1 MPATSKKSF
10 RSGTATTRAT
20 CGSPD
25 PLALIAEDHAL
36 QLELCD
42 LLEWLADSLPD
53 FNRAIARS
61 AAAILRQGFEP
72 HLQLEEEM
80 LFPLLRRRAPEGSPL
95 GPIMQQLEAEHAADD
110 SFAHELADELQLLAD
125 TGLVRNAE
133 MLGYML
139 RGFFE
144 HQRRHI
150 EWENRVLLPLA
161 RQTLTR
167 ADLATFQDWI
177 MSSARPPC
185 VKHSVATLKR
195 MPSGPATCRQCASR
209 ADQLIR
215 SDFTSLEA
223 KKRPGAKPGLQVFRR
238 PRREAAEG
246 VEGRVAAFNSCPSQL
261 GAYQQ
266 VGSRLG

>member
-1 MPATSKKSF
+1 MPAPSRKSL
-10 RSGTATTRAT
+10 RPAAARVRTT

-25 PLALIAEDHAL
+25 PLALIEEDHAL

-42 LLEWLADSLPD
+42 LLECLADALPD
-53 FNRAIARS
+53 FNQATARS
-61 AAAILRQGFEP
+61 AAAILQHGFKP
-72 HLQLEEEM
+72 HLQLEEDM

-95 GPIMQQLEAEHAADD
+95 RAIMRQLEAEHAADE
-110 SFAHELADELQLLAD
+110 SFARELADELQLLAD

-150 EWENRVLLPLA
+150 EWENGVLLPLA

-167 ADLATFQDWI
+167 KDLAEFQGWI
-177 MSSARPPC
+177 MSSARPAC

-195 MPSGPATCRQCASR
+195 MHSGPATCRQCASR
-209 ADQLIR
+209 A
-215 SDFTSLEA
+215 
-223 KKRPGAKPGLQVFRR
+223 
-238 PRREAAEG
+238 
-246 VEGRVAAFNSCPSQL
+246 
-261 GAYQQ
+261 
-266 VGSRLG
+266 RLVN

>member
-1 MPATSKKSF
+1 MPATSKK
-10 RSGTATTRAT
+10 RLRPGPATARAT
-20 CGSPD
+20 CSNPD

-42 LLEWLADSLPD
+42 LLESLADSLPCC
-53 FNRAIARS
+53 NQAIARS
-61 AAAILRQGFEP
+61 AAAILRQGFKP

-95 GPIMQQLEAEHAADD
+95 GLVMQQLEAEHAADEG
-110 SFAHELADELQLLAD
+110 FAHELADELQLLAD
-125 TGLVRNAE
+125 TGLVRNAG

-167 ADLATFQDWI
+167 ADLATCQDWTCPAQGPHA
-177 MSSARPPC
+177 SS
-185 VKHSVATLKR
+185 
-195 MPSGPATCRQCASR
+195 
-209 ADQLIR
+209 IR
-215 SDFTSLEA
+215 
-223 KKRPGAKPGLQVFRR
+223 
-238 PRREAAEG
+238 
-246 VEGRVAAFNSCPSQL
+246 
-261 GAYQQ
+261 
-266 VGSRLG
+266 

>member
-1 MPATSKKSF
+1 MAATSKKSL
-10 RSGTATTRAT
+10 RSRTPATRAT

-42 LLEWLADSLPD
+42 LLESLADSLPE
-53 FNRAIARS
+53 FNQAIARS
-61 AAAILRQGFEP
+61 AAAILRQGFKP

-95 GPIMQQLEAEHAADD
+95 RSIMQQLEAEHAADE
-110 SFAHELADELQLLAD
+110 SFARELSDELQLLAD

-167 ADLATFQDWI
+167 ADLATCQDWI
-177 MSSARPPC
+177 MSSARPAC
-185 VKHSVATLKR
+185 VKHSVATLER
-195 MPSGPATCRQCASR
+195 MPSGPAACRHCTSR
-209 ADQLIR
+209 AI
-215 SDFTSLEA
+215 
-223 KKRPGAKPGLQVFRR
+223 
-238 PRREAAEG
+238 
-246 VEGRVAAFNSCPSQL
+246 N
-261 GAYQQ
+261 
-266 VGSRLG
+266 

>member
-1 MPATSKKSF
+1 MPATSKKSL
-10 RSGTATTRAT
+10 RSGTATARAT

-42 LLEWLADSLPD
+42 LLESLADSLPD

-61 AAAILRQGFEP
+61 AAAILRQGFKP

-80 LFPLLRRRAPEGSPL
+80 LFPLLQHRAPEGSPL
-95 GPIMQQLEAEHAADD
+95 VPIMQQLEAEHAADD
-110 SFAHELADELQLLAD
+110 SFGHELADELQLLAD

-161 RQTLTR
+161 RETLTR

-177 MSSARPPC
+177 MSSARPAC

-209 ADQLIR
+209 AR
-215 SDFTSLEA
+215 S
-223 KKRPGAKPGLQVFRR
+223 V
-238 PRREAAEG
+238 
-246 VEGRVAAFNSCPSQL
+246 N
-261 GAYQQ
+261 
-266 VGSRLG
+266 